1 MALTPASRRRS
12 IAFPSG
18 DALDLFEVDDVDAL
32 LEARAAS
39 GARAPYGA
47 VLWSSAVVLAA
58 AILESGSLAGKTV
71 LELGAGT
78 GLCSLAAARRGA
90 RVIATDED
98 DAALTLLAIAA
109 AAQGLDISV
118 QRLDVFDD
126 APLPA
131 ADVVVMAD
139 VMYEPGLALGMARRA
154 AEALGQGARVLVSDP
169 GRAFRSIFEG
179 LLEERGHPTRFA
191 RLSIVTGDGERHDA
205 DVCALEP
212 RR

>member
-1 MALTPASRRRS
+1 VAVSPASRRRA
-12 IAFPSG
+12 IVFPSG

-32 LEARAAS
+32 LDARAAA

-58 AILESGSLAGKTV
+58 VILESGALAGKTV

-78 GLCSLAAARRGA
+78 GLCSLAAAKRGA

-98 DAALTLLAIAA
+98 SAALALLATAG
-109 AAQGLDISV
+109 AAQGLDVTV

-126 APLPA
+126 APLPR

-154 AEALGQGARVLVSDP
+154 VEALAFGARVLVSDP

-179 LLEERGHPTRFA
+179 LLEEKGHPARFA
-191 RLSIVTGDGERHDA
+191 RMAIVTGDGARHEA

-212 RR
+212 R